1 MNNSIGEVFSFSLEQ
16 TDRIIEA
23 YIGEYASGKSE
34 MAINRAL
41 ELKNQ
46 GRQVTLVDLDT
57 VEPFYTLRILKKD
70 LEEMG
75 LEADQLCPGRIL
87 WSG

>member
-1 MNNSIGEVFSFSLEQ
+1 MVNRPS
-16 TDRIIEA
+16 RIIEA

-70 LEEMG
+70 LEAMG
-75 LEADQLCPGRIL
+75 IEDH
-87 WSG
+87 